1 MDYIIERVIGIY
13 DAPNPQWGKKA
24 KFILEGYDGEV
35 SALTKFPDDI
45 VAGKKITGTI
55 DVVTREGRTYHNFK
69 FGRSNATPNPM
80 PHQPGNAEIKNIIE
94 LKLIP
99 MLQHIEA
106 HLDRIEKYV
115 TGEEVETKKLDTTF
129 EDKIQPDDIPF

>member
-1 MDYIIERVIGIY
+1 MSTQDYIVDQIIEIT
-13 DAPNPQWGKKA
+13 KA
-24 KFILEGYDGEV
+24 KFGDRV
-35 SALTKFPDDI
+35 KFKVQGLDDI
-45 VAGKKITGTI
+45 LTAFPKYPLEIGKRITGYI
-55 DVVTREGRTYHNFK
+55 QDGQYGKDFK
-69 FGRSNATPNPM
+69 FGRSNSTPNPM